1 MTLSGDNMQL
11 RNSICQK
18 LHLQPA
24 EFLMIFVGIAA
35 GLIDVALILYKG
47 SKIDIPG
54 YGGLLALVL
63 LVIPL
68 GLYYRISGR
77 SERIAS
83 ALICSGAFVF
93 FSACLSLFNY
103 LLLPI
108 SRPLIDLPIAQIDAM
123 FGYHWPDVMALA
135 AQHPVITQIMKY
147 AYMTT
152 IPQFAML
159 VVILGLSGRMRDLHV
174 MITSVGITATLTICF
189 WGLFPT
195 LGAKSMYILTPEL
208 WAAVNP
214 IVNEEYAL
222 ALLHIGE
229 HGPGMISPKEIR
241 GLIAF
246 PSYHAVLAFT
256 AMYAA
261 RNVRYVAP
269 TFLLL
274 NLLILPGI
282 FIHGG
287 HHLMDLP
294 AGFAMFAFGTW
305 LARRAVYADYAHRGA
320 PVFVAN

>member
-1 MTLSGDNMQL
+1 MRT
-11 RNSICQK
+11 R
-18 LHLQPA
+18 
-24 EFLMIFVGIAA
+24 
-35 GLIDVALILYKG
+35 
-47 SKIDIPG
+47 SK
-54 YGGLLALVL
+54 
-63 LVIPL
+63 
-68 GLYYRISGR
+68 GR

-83 ALICSGAFVF
+83 ALICSGAFIF

-108 SRPLIDLPIAQIDAM
+108 VRPLIDVPIAEIDAM

-135 AQHPVITQIMKY
+135 ANYPAVTSVLKF
-147 AYMTT
+147 AYITT

-159 VVILGLSGRMRDLHV
+159 VVILGLSGRLRDLHV
-174 MITSVGITATLTICF
+174 MITSVAITATLTICF

-214 IVNEEYAL
+214 IVDEEYAKD
-222 ALLHIGE
+222 LLRIGE
-229 HGPGMISPKEIR
+229 HGPGLISPQEIR

-261 RNVRYVAP
+261 RNVRFVAQI
-269 TFLLL
+269 FLIL

-294 AGFAMFAFGTW
+294 AGFAMFVFGTW
-305 LARRAVYADYAHRGA
+305 LARRAVYEDYEVRGKPALVAD
-320 PVFVAN
+320 

>member
-1 MTLSGDNMQL
+1 MQL
-11 RNSICQK
+11 RYTLCEK
-18 LHLQPA
+18 LRLQPA
-24 EFLMIFVGIAA
+24 ELMMLTVGIAA
-35 GLIDVALILYKG
+35 GMVDVALILYKG
-47 SKIDIPG
+47 SEVDFLG
-54 YGGLLALVL
+54 YAGLLALVL

-68 GLYYRISGR
+68 GMFYRLKGR

-83 ALICSGAFVF
+83 ALICTGAFIF

-108 SRPLIDLPIAQIDAM
+108 VRPLIDVPIAQIDAM
-123 FGYHWPDVMALA
+123 FGFYWPDIMALA
-135 AQHPVITQIMKY
+135 AENPIPTYILKI

-159 VVILGLSGRMRDLHV
+159 VVILGLSGRMRDLHI
-174 MITSVGITATLTICF
+174 MITSVTITATLTICF

-195 LGAKSMYILTPEL
+195 LGAKSMYILSPEM
-208 WAAVNP
+208 WAAINP
-214 IVNEEYAL
+214 IVDEEYAKD
-222 ALLHIGE
+222 LLHIGE
-229 HGPGMISPKEIR
+229 SGPGLISPKEIR

-256 AMYAA
+256 AIYAA
-261 RNVRYVAP
+261 RNVPVIAQL
-269 TFLLL
+269 FLVL

-282 FIHGG
+282 FVHGG

-305 LARRAVYADYAHRGA
+305 LAARAVHKDYEYRNA
-320 PVFVAN
+320 PAFVAD

>member
-1 MTLSGDNMQL
+1 MSGDTMQL
-11 RNSICQK
+11 RYSLCQK

-24 EFLMIFVGIAA
+24 ELMMLTVGIAA
-35 GLIDVALILYKG
+35 GIVDIMLILSKG
-47 SKIDIPG
+47 SEIDIPA
-54 YGGLLALVL
+54 YGGLLALIL

-68 GLYYRISGR
+68 GMFYRLKGR

-83 ALICSGAFVF
+83 ALICTGAFIF

-108 SRPLIDLPIAQIDAM
+108 VRPLIDVPIAQVDAL
-123 FGYHWPDVMALA
+123 FGFYWPNVMAFA
-135 AQHPVITQIMKY
+135 AENPIPTFILKV

-174 MITSVGITATLTICF
+174 MITSVTITATLTICF

-195 LGAKSMYILTPEL
+195 LGAKSMYILTPEM
-208 WAAVNP
+208 WAAINP
-214 IVNEEYAL
+214 IVNEEYAKD
-222 ALLHIGE
+222 LLHIGE
-229 HGPGMISPKEIR
+229 HGPGLISPKEIR

-256 AMYAA
+256 AIYAA
-261 RNVRYVAP
+261 RNIPVLAQF
-269 TFLLL
+269 FLVL

-305 LARRAVYADYAHRGA
+305 LAARAVHSDYEHRGA
-320 PVFVAN
+320 PAFVAN